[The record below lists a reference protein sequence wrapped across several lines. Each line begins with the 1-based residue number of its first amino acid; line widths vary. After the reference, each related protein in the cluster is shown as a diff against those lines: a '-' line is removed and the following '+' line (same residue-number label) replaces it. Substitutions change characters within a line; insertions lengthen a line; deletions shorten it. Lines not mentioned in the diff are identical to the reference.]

1 MRKRKEIKMKNNN
14 GRKKSTKK
22 LTIALCMVIFAVVFS
37 STVYAVK
44 LVNEQSKVNEL
55 ELPELDSMKITK
67 QIKNIEKSIKPQSI
81 SKMNYKQ
88 IQEQLGVSLLNS
100 ELSKDD
106 KYMISDVETDNKDY
120 AIIKCDNYILGDTSN
135 YSYNEEGFYSFDEGN
150 LYKSP
155 ISLQAD
161 IILSE
166 TQLNNLWTTD
176 YLGMYGFVEQFVSE
190 QGYKVNLIEEKN
202 DGNQPQNFVSKKI
215 AVFVAD
221 GIRYTLTGR
230 TTVDNMKQIVNS
242 MK

>member
-1 MRKRKEIKMKNNN
+1 MKNNN

-22 LTIALCMVIFAVVFS
+22 LTIALCMVVFAIVFS
-37 STVYAVK
+37 PTVYAVK

-67 QIKNIEKSIKPQSI
+67 QIKNIEKSIKSQSI
-81 SKMNYKQ
+81 SRMNYKQ
-88 IQEQLGVSLLNS
+88 IQEQLGVSFLNS
-100 ELSKDD
+100 ELSKDE

-120 AIIKCDNYILGDTSN
+120 AIIKCDNYIIGDTSN
-135 YSYNEEGFYSFDEGN
+135 YSYNEEGFYSYDEGN

-161 IILSE
+161 IILSQ
-166 TQLNNLWTTD
+166 TQLNNVWTTD
-176 YLGMYGFVEQFVSE
+176 YLGMYSFVEQFVSE

-202 DGNQPQNFVSKKI
+202 DGNQPQDFVSKKI

>member
-1 MRKRKEIKMKNNN
+1 MKNNN

-106 KYMISDVETDNKDY
+106 KYMISDIETDNKDY

-166 TQLNNLWTTD
+166 TQLNNVWTTD

>member
-1 MRKRKEIKMKNNN
+1 MKNYN
-14 GRKKSTKK
+14 GRRKSTKK
-22 LTIALCMVIFAVVFS
+22 LTIVLCMMVFAIVFS
-37 STVYAVK
+37 STIYAVK

-55 ELPELDSMKITK
+55 ELPELDPMKITK
-67 QIKNIEKSIKPQSI
+67 QIKNGERNIKSQSI
-81 SKMNYKQ
+81 SRENYKQ

-135 YSYNEEGFYSFDEGN
+135 YSYNDEGFYSYDEGN

-161 IILSE
+161 IILSQ
-166 TQLNNLWTTD
+166 TQLNNVWTTD
-176 YLGMYGFVEQFVSE
+176 YLGMYSFVEQFVSE

-202 DGNQPQNFVSKKI
+202 DGNQPQDFVSKKI

>member
-1 MRKRKEIKMKNNN
+1 MKNNN

-67 QIKNIEKSIKPQSI
+67 QIKNIEKNIKPQSI

-106 KYMISDVETDNKDY
+106 KYMISDIETDNKDY

-166 TQLNNLWTTD
+166 TQLNNVWTTD

-230 TTVDNMKQIVNS
+230 TTVDNIKQIVNS

>member
-1 MRKRKEIKMKNNN
+1 MKNYN
-14 GRKKSTKK
+14 GRRKSTKK
-22 LTIALCMVIFAVVFS
+22 LTIVLCMMVFAIVFS
-37 STVYAVK
+37 STIYAVK

-55 ELPELDSMKITK
+55 ELPELDPMKITK
-67 QIKNIEKSIKPQSI
+67 QIKNGERNIKSQSI
-81 SKMNYKQ
+81 SRENYKQ

-135 YSYNEEGFYSFDEGN
+135 YSYNDEGFYSYDEGN

-155 ISLQAD
+155 ISIQAD

-166 TQLNNLWTTD
+166 TQLNNVWTTD

-190 QGYKVNLIEEKN
+190 QGYKVNLIETKN
-202 DGNQPQNFVSKKI
+202 DGNQPPNFVSKKI

>member
-1 MRKRKEIKMKNNN
+1 MKNYN
-14 GRKKSTKK
+14 GRRKSTKK
-22 LTIALCMVIFAVVFS
+22 LTIVLCMMVFAIVFS
-37 STVYAVK
+37 STVYGVK

-67 QIKNIEKSIKPQSI
+67 QIKNGERNIKSQSI
-81 SKMNYKQ
+81 SRENYKQ
-88 IQEQLGVSLLNS
+88 IQEQLGISLLNS

-120 AIIKCDNYILGDTSN
+120 AIIKCDNYIIGDTSN
-135 YSYNEEGFYSFDEGN
+135 YSYNEEGFYSYDEGN

-166 TQLNNLWTTD
+166 TQLNNVWTTD
-176 YLGMYGFVEQFVSE
+176 YLGMYRFVEQFVSE
-190 QGYKVNLIEEKN
+190 QGYKVNLIEEEN
-202 DGNQPQNFVSKKI
+202 DGNLPQDFVSKKI

>member
-1 MRKRKEIKMKNNN
+1 MKNNN

-22 LTIALCMVIFAVVFS
+22 LTIALCMVIFAIVFS
-37 STVYAVK
+37 SKVYAVK

-67 QIKNIEKSIKPQSI
+67 QIKNRGKTIKSQST
-81 SKMNYKQ
+81 SRENYKQ

-135 YSYNEEGFYSFDEGN
+135 YSYNEEDGFYSYDEGN

-155 ISLQAD
+155 ISIQAD

-166 TQLNNLWTTD
+166 TQLNNVWTTD

-190 QGYKVNLIEEKN
+190 QGYKVNLIETKN

-221 GIRYTLTGR
+221 GIRYTLTGK

>member
-1 MRKRKEIKMKNNN
+1 MKNNN

-22 LTIALCMVIFAVVFS
+22 LTIALCMVIFAIVFS

-106 KYMISDVETDNKDY
+106 KYMITDVETDNKDY

-135 YSYNEEGFYSFDEGN
+135 YSYNEEGFYSYDEGN

-166 TQLNNLWTTD
+166 TQLNNVWTTD

>member
-1 MRKRKEIKMKNNN
+1 MKNYN
-14 GRKKSTKK
+14 GRRKSTKK
-22 LTIALCMVIFAVVFS
+22 LTIVLCMMVFAIVFG

-67 QIKNIEKSIKPQSI
+67 QIKNGERNIKSQSI
-81 SKMNYKQ
+81 SRENYKQ
-88 IQEQLGVSLLNS
+88 IQERLGISLLNS

-106 KYMISDVETDNKDY
+106 KYMITDVETDNKDY
-120 AIIKCDNYILGDTSN
+120 AIIKCDNYIIGDTSN
-135 YSYNEEGFYSFDEGN
+135 YSYNEEGFYSYDEGN

-161 IILSE
+161 IILSQ
-166 TQLNNLWTTD
+166 TQLNNVWTTD
-176 YLGMYGFVEQFVSE
+176 YLGMYSFVEQFVSE

-202 DGNQPQNFVSKKI
+202 DGNQPQDFVSKKI

>member
-1 MRKRKEIKMKNNN
+1 MFKINSNNKKTRKIY
-14 GRKKSTKK
+14 
-22 LTIALCMVIFAVVFS
+22 IVICMIVFAIVFS
-37 STVYAVK
+37 STIYAVK

-55 ELPELDSMKITK
+55 ELPELDSMKVTN
-67 QIKNIEKSIKPQSI
+67 QIKNREKGIKPQSI
-81 SKMNYKQ
+81 SRMNYKQ

-106 KYMISDVETDNKDY
+106 RYMITDVETDNKDY

-135 YSYNEEGFYSFDEGN
+135 YSYNYEGFYSFDEGK

-155 ISLQAD
+155 ISIQAD
-161 IILSE
+161 IVLSE

-176 YLGMYGFVEQFVSE
+176 YLGMYKFTEQFVSE
-190 QGYKVNLIEEKN
+190 QGYKVNLIEETI
-202 DGNQPQNFVSKKI
+202 DGNQPQNFVSKKTAI
-215 AVFVAD
+215 FVAD

-230 TTVDNMKQIVNS
+230 TTVENMKQIVNS

>member
-1 MRKRKEIKMKNNN
+1 MKNNN

-22 LTIALCMVIFAVVFS
+22 LTIALCMVIFAVVIS

-166 TQLNNLWTTD
+166 TQLNNVWTTD

-202 DGNQPQNFVSKKI
+202 DGNQPQDFVSKKTAI
-215 AVFVAD
+215 FVAD

-230 TTVDNMKQIVNS
+230 TTVENMKQIVNS

>member
-1 MRKRKEIKMKNNN
+1 MKNNN

-44 LVNEQSKVNEL
+44 LFNEQSKVNEL

-88 IQEQLGVSLLNS
+88 IQKQLGVSLLNS

-166 TQLNNLWTTD
+166 TQLNNVWTTD

-202 DGNQPQNFVSKKI
+202 DGNQPQDFVSKKTAI
-215 AVFVAD
+215 FVAD

-230 TTVDNMKQIVNS
+230 TTVENMKQIVNS

>member
-1 MRKRKEIKMKNNN
+1 MKNYN
-14 GRKKSTKK
+14 GRRKSTKK
-22 LTIALCMVIFAVVFS
+22 LTIVLCMMVFAIVFS

-67 QIKNIEKSIKPQSI
+67 QIKNREKNIKPQSI
-81 SKMNYKQ
+81 SRMNYKQ
-88 IQEQLGVSLLNS
+88 IQEELGVSLLNS

-106 KYMISDVETDNKDY
+106 KYMILDVETDNKDY
-120 AIIKCDNYILGDTSN
+120 AIIKCDNYTSN
-135 YSYNEEGFYSFDEGN
+135 YSYNDEGFYSYEEGN

-155 ISLQAD
+155 ISIQAD

-166 TQLNNLWTTD
+166 TQLNNVWTTD

>member
-1 MRKRKEIKMKNNN
+1 MKNNN

-67 QIKNIEKSIKPQSI
+67 QIKNRGKTIKSQST
-81 SKMNYKQ
+81 SRKNYKQ
-88 IQEQLGVSLLNS
+88 IQERLGVSLLNS

-166 TQLNNLWTTD
+166 TQLNNVWTTD

-190 QGYKVNLIEEKN
+190 QGYKVNLIETKN

>member
-1 MRKRKEIKMKNNN
+1 MKNNN

-106 KYMISDVETDNKDY
+106 RYMITDVETDSKDY

-135 YSYNEEGFYSFDEGN
+135 YSYNEEGFYSYDEGN

-166 TQLNNLWTTD
+166 TQLNNVWTTD

-202 DGNQPQNFVSKKI
+202 DGNQPQNFVSKKTAI
-215 AVFVAD
+215 FVAD

-230 TTVDNMKQIVNS
+230 ATVENMKQIVNS

>member
-1 MRKRKEIKMKNNN
+1 MKNNN

-37 STVYAVK
+37 STIYAVK

-81 SKMNYKQ
+81 SKINYKQ

-166 TQLNNLWTTD
+166 TQLNNVWTTD

-202 DGNQPQNFVSKKI
+202 DGNQPQDFVSKKTAI
-215 AVFVAD
+215 FVAD
-221 GIRYTLTGR
+221 GIRYTLTGK

>member
-1 MRKRKEIKMKNNN
+1 MKNNN

-22 LTIALCMVIFAVVFS
+22 LTIALCMVVFAIVFS

-67 QIKNIEKSIKPQSI
+67 QIKNRGKTIKSQST
-81 SKMNYKQ
+81 SRKNYKQ
-88 IQEQLGVSLLNS
+88 IQERLGVSLLNS

-135 YSYNEEGFYSFDEGN
+135 YSYNEEDGFYSYDEGN

-166 TQLNNLWTTD
+166 TQLNNVWTTD

>member
-1 MRKRKEIKMKNNN
+1 MKNNN

-22 LTIALCMVIFAVVFS
+22 LTIALYMVIFAVVFS

-106 KYMISDVETDNKDY
+106 KYMITDVETDNKDY

-166 TQLNNLWTTD
+166 TQLNNVWTTD

>member
-1 MRKRKEIKMKNNN
+1 MKNYN
-14 GRKKSTKK
+14 GRRKSTKK
-22 LTIALCMVIFAVVFS
+22 LTIVLCMMVFAIVFS

-67 QIKNIEKSIKPQSI
+67 QIKNREKNIKQQSI
-81 SKMNYKQ
+81 SRMNYKQ
-88 IQEQLGVSLLNS
+88 IQEQLEVSLLNS

-106 KYMISDVETDNKDY
+106 RYMITDVETDNKDY

-135 YSYNEEGFYSFDEGN
+135 YSYNEEGFYSYDEGN

-161 IILSE
+161 IILSQ
-166 TQLNNLWTTD
+166 TQLNNVWTTD
-176 YLGMYGFVEQFVSE
+176 YLGMYSFVEQFVSE

>member
-1 MRKRKEIKMKNNN
+1 MFKINANNKKTRKIY
-14 GRKKSTKK
+14 
-22 LTIALCMVIFAVVFS
+22 IVICMIVFAIVFS
-37 STVYAVK
+37 STIYAVK

-67 QIKNIEKSIKPQSI
+67 QIKNREKNIKPQSI
-81 SKMNYKQ
+81 SRLNYKQ

-106 KYMISDVETDNKDY
+106 RYMITDVETDNKDY

-135 YSYNEEGFYSFDEGN
+135 YSYNDEGFYSFDEGN

-155 ISLQAD
+155 ISIQAD

-166 TQLNNLWTTD
+166 TQLNNVWTTD

-202 DGNQPQNFVSKKI
+202 DGNQPDFVSKKTAI
-215 AVFVAD
+215 FVAD

>member
-1 MRKRKEIKMKNNN
+1 MFKINANNKKTRKIY
-14 GRKKSTKK
+14 
-22 LTIALCMVIFAVVFS
+22 IVICMIVFAIVFS
-37 STVYAVK
+37 STIYAVK

-106 KYMISDVETDNKDY
+106 RYMITDVETDNKDY

-135 YSYNEEGFYSFDEGN
+135 YSYNDEGFYSFDEGN

-155 ISLQAD
+155 ISIQAD

-166 TQLNNLWTTD
+166 TQLNNVWTTD

-202 DGNQPQNFVSKKI
+202 DGNQPQDFVSKKTAI
-215 AVFVAD
+215 FVAD

>member
-1 MRKRKEIKMKNNN
+1 MKNYN
-14 GRKKSTKK
+14 GREKSTKK
-22 LTIALCMVIFAVVFS
+22 LTIVLCMVVFAIVFS
-37 STVYAVK
+37 PTVYAVK

-67 QIKNIEKSIKPQSI
+67 QIKNIEKSIKSQSI
-81 SKMNYKQ
+81 SRMNYKQ
-88 IQEQLGVSLLNS
+88 IQEQLGVSFLNS
-100 ELSKDD
+100 ELSKDE

-120 AIIKCDNYILGDTSN
+120 AIIKCDNYIIGDTSN
-135 YSYNEEGFYSFDEGN
+135 YSYNEEGFYSYDEGN

-155 ISLQAD
+155 ISIQAD

-166 TQLNNLWTTD
+166 TQLNNVWTTD
-176 YLGMYGFVEQFVSE
+176 YLGMYSFVEQFVSE

-202 DGNQPQNFVSKKI
+202 DGNQPQDFVSKKI

>member
-1 MRKRKEIKMKNNN
+1 MKNNN

-106 KYMISDVETDNKDY
+106 RYMISDVETDNKDY
-120 AIIKCDNYILGDTSN
+120 AIIKCDNYIIGDTSN

-166 TQLNNLWTTD
+166 TQLNNVWTTD

-202 DGNQPQNFVSKKI
+202 DGNQPQDFVSKKTAI
-215 AVFVAD
+215 FVAD

-230 TTVDNMKQIVNS
+230 TTVDNIKQIVNS

>member
-1 MRKRKEIKMKNNN
+1 MKNNN

-106 KYMISDVETDNKDY
+106 RYMISDVETDNKDY
-120 AIIKCDNYILGDTSN
+120 AIIKCDNYIIGDTSN

-155 ISLQAD
+155 ISLQVD

-166 TQLNNLWTTD
+166 TQLNNVWTTD

-202 DGNQPQNFVSKKI
+202 DGNQPQDFVSKKTAI
-215 AVFVAD
+215 FVAD

-230 TTVDNMKQIVNS
+230 TTVENMKQIVNS

>member
-1 MRKRKEIKMKNNN
+1 MKNNN

-22 LTIALCMVIFAVVFS
+22 LTIALYMVIFAVVFS

-106 KYMISDVETDNKDY
+106 RYMITDVETDSKDY

-135 YSYNEEGFYSFDEGN
+135 YSYNEEGFYSYDEGN

-166 TQLNNLWTTD
+166 TQLNNVWTTD

>member
-1 MRKRKEIKMKNNN
+1 MKNNN

-22 LTIALCMVIFAVVFS
+22 LTIALCMVIFAIVFS

-166 TQLNNLWTTD
+166 TQLNNVWTTD

-202 DGNQPQNFVSKKI
+202 DGNQPQDFVSKKTAI
-215 AVFVAD
+215 FVAD
-221 GIRYTLTGR
+221 GIRYTLTGK

>member
-22 LTIALCMVIFAVVFS
+22 LTIALCMVIFAIVFS

-106 KYMISDVETDNKDY
+106 KYMISDIETDNKDY

-166 TQLNNLWTTD
+166 TQLNNVWTTD

-202 DGNQPQNFVSKKI
+202 DGNQPRNFVSKKTAI
-215 AVFVAD
+215 FVAD

-230 TTVDNMKQIVNS
+230 TTVDNIKQIVNS

>member
-1 MRKRKEIKMKNNN
+1 MKNYN
-14 GRKKSTKK
+14 GRGKSTKK
-22 LTIALCMVIFAVVFS
+22 LTVILCMIVFAIVFS
-37 STVYAVK
+37 STIYAVK

-67 QIKNIEKSIKPQSI
+67 QIKSGERNIKSQSI
-81 SKMNYKQ
+81 SRMNYKQ
-88 IQEQLGVSLLNS
+88 IQEQFGVSLLNS

-106 KYMISDVETDNKDY
+106 KYMISDIETDNKDY
-120 AIIKCDNYILGDTSN
+120 AIIKCDNYIIGDTSN
-135 YSYNEEGFYSFDEGN
+135 YSYNEEGFYSFDEGK

-161 IILSE
+161 IVLSE

-190 QGYKVNLIEEKN
+190 QGYKVNLIEEEN
-202 DGNQPQNFVSKKI
+202 DGKQPQNFVSKKTAI
-215 AVFVAD
+215 FVAD

-230 TTVDNMKQIVNS
+230 TTVENMKQIVNS

>member
-1 MRKRKEIKMKNNN
+1 MKNNN

-106 KYMISDVETDNKDY
+106 KYMISDIETDNKDY

-161 IILSE
+161 IFLSE
-166 TQLNNLWTTD
+166 TQLNNVWTTD

>member
-1 MRKRKEIKMKNNN
+1 MKNNN

-106 KYMISDVETDNKDY
+106 KYMISDIETDNKDY

-135 YSYNEEGFYSFDEGN
+135 YSYNEEGFYSYDEGN

-166 TQLNNLWTTD
+166 TQLNNVWTTD

>member
-1 MRKRKEIKMKNNN
+1 MKNNN
-14 GRKKSTKK
+14 GRNKSTKK
-22 LTIALCMVIFAVVFS
+22 STIALCMVIFAIVFS

-67 QIKNIEKSIKPQSI
+67 QIKNRGKNIKQQSI
-81 SKMNYKQ
+81 SRVNYKQ

-106 KYMISDVETDNKDY
+106 RYMITDVETDNKDY
-120 AIIKCDNYILGDTSN
+120 AIIKCDNYIIGDTSN
-135 YSYNEEGFYSFDEGN
+135 YSYNDEGFYSFDEGN

-155 ISLQAD
+155 ISIQAD

-166 TQLNNLWTTD
+166 TQLNNVWTTD

-190 QGYKVNLIEEKN
+190 QGYKVNLIEEEN

-230 TTVDNMKQIVNS
+230 TTVENMKQIVNS

>member
-1 MRKRKEIKMKNNN
+1 MKNNN

-22 LTIALCMVIFAVVFS
+22 STIALCMVIFAIVFS

-67 QIKNIEKSIKPQSI
+67 QIKNRGKIIKQQSI
-81 SKMNYKQ
+81 SRVNYKQ

-106 KYMISDVETDNKDY
+106 RYMITDVETDNKDY
-120 AIIKCDNYILGDTSN
+120 AIIKCDNYIIGDTSN
-135 YSYNEEGFYSFDEGN
+135 YSYNDEGFYSFDEGN

-155 ISLQAD
+155 ISIQAD

-166 TQLNNLWTTD
+166 TQLNNVWTTD

-190 QGYKVNLIEEKN
+190 QGYKVNLIEEEN

-230 TTVDNMKQIVNS
+230 TTVENMKQIVNS

>member
-1 MRKRKEIKMKNNN
+1 MKNNN

-22 LTIALCMVIFAVVFS
+22 LTIALCMVIFAIVFS

>member
-1 MRKRKEIKMKNNN
+1 MKNYN
-14 GRKKSTKK
+14 GRRKSTKK
-22 LTIALCMVIFAVVFS
+22 LTIVLCMMVFAIVFS
-37 STVYAVK
+37 STVYGVK

-67 QIKNIEKSIKPQSI
+67 QIKNIEESIKPQSI
-81 SKMNYKQ
+81 SRMNYKQ
-88 IQEQLGVSLLNS
+88 IQEELGVSLLNS

-106 KYMISDVETDNKDY
+106 RYMITDVETDNKDY

-135 YSYNEEGFYSFDEGN
+135 YSYNEEGFYSYDEGN

-166 TQLNNLWTTD
+166 TQLNNVWTTD

-190 QGYKVNLIEEKN
+190 QGYKVNLIESKN
-202 DGNQPQNFVSKKI
+202 DGNQPQDFVSKKI

>member
-1 MRKRKEIKMKNNN
+1 MKNNN

-22 LTIALCMVIFAVVFS
+22 LTIALCMIVFAVVFS

-166 TQLNNLWTTD
+166 TQLNNVWTTD

>member
-1 MRKRKEIKMKNNN
+1 MKNYN
-14 GRKKSTKK
+14 GREKSTKK
-22 LTIALCMVIFAVVFS
+22 LTIFLCMVVFAIVFS

-67 QIKNIEKSIKPQSI
+67 QIKNRGKTIKSQSI
-81 SKMNYKQ
+81 SRVNYKQ

-106 KYMISDVETDNKDY
+106 RYMITDAETDNKDY
-120 AIIKCDNYILGDTSN
+120 AIIKCDNYIIGDTSN
-135 YSYNEEGFYSFDEGN
+135 YSYNEEGFYSYDEGN

-166 TQLNNLWTTD
+166 TQLNN
-176 YLGMYGFVEQFVSE
+176 V
-190 QGYKVNLIEEKN
+190 
-202 DGNQPQNFVSKKI
+202 
-215 AVFVAD
+215 
-221 GIRYTLTGR
+221 
-230 TTVDNMKQIVNS
+230 
-242 MK
+242 

>member
-1 MRKRKEIKMKNNN
+1 MKNYN
-14 GRKKSTKK
+14 GRRKSTKK
-22 LTIALCMVIFAVVFS
+22 LTIVLCMMVFAIVFS
-37 STVYAVK
+37 STIYAVK

-55 ELPELDSMKITK
+55 ELPELDPMKITK
-67 QIKNIEKSIKPQSI
+67 QIKNGERNIKSQSI
-81 SKMNYKQ
+81 SRENYKQ
-88 IQEQLGVSLLNS
+88 IQERLGISLLNS
-100 ELSKDD
+100 GLSKDD

-135 YSYNEEGFYSFDEGN
+135 YSYNDEGFYSYDEGN

-155 ISLQAD
+155 ISIQAD

-166 TQLNNLWTTD
+166 TQLNNVWTTD

-190 QGYKVNLIEEKN
+190 QGYKVNLIETKN

>member
-1 MRKRKEIKMKNNN
+1 MKNNN

-81 SKMNYKQ
+81 SKINYKQ

-120 AIIKCDNYILGDTSN
+120 AIIKCDNYIIGDTSN

-155 ISLQAD
+155 ISLQVD

-166 TQLNNLWTTD
+166 TQLNNVWTTD

-202 DGNQPQNFVSKKI
+202 DGNQPQDFVSKKTAI
-215 AVFVAD
+215 FVAD

-230 TTVDNMKQIVNS
+230 TTVENMKQIVNS

>member
-1 MRKRKEIKMKNNN
+1 MKNNN

-22 LTIALCMVIFAVVFS
+22 LTIALCMIVFAVVFS

-106 KYMISDVETDNKDY
+106 KYMISDIETDNKDY

-166 TQLNNLWTTD
+166 TQLNNVWTTD

>member
-1 MRKRKEIKMKNNN
+1 MKNYN
-14 GRKKSTKK
+14 GRRKSTKK
-22 LTIALCMVIFAVVFS
+22 LTIVLCMMVFAIVFS
-37 STVYAVK
+37 STIYAVK

-55 ELPELDSMKITK
+55 ELPELDPMKITK
-67 QIKNIEKSIKPQSI
+67 QIKNGERNIKSQSI
-81 SKMNYKQ
+81 SRENYKQ
-88 IQEQLGVSLLNS
+88 IQERLGVSLLNS

-106 KYMISDVETDNKDY
+106 RYMITDVETDSKDY

-135 YSYNEEGFYSFDEGN
+135 YSYNEEGFYSYDEGN

-166 TQLNNLWTTD
+166 TQLNNVWTTD